1 MNDRDNTIR
10 ILIVEDEAIIGM
22 ELQARLIRK
31 GYDVPFV
38 VDTGLKAIDKA
49 GELQPDLIL
58 MDILLKGDMDG
69 IEAAEAIHRKY
80 AFPVV
85 FLTANTDKKTFE
97 RAKLSAPLGYI
108 QKPFQEILPYFV
120 HQYLL

>member
-1 MNDRDNTIR
+1 MNDRENTVR
-10 ILIVEDEAIIGM
+10 ILVVEDEAIIGM

-31 GYDVPFV
+31 GYDVPCV

-58 MDILLKGDMDG
+58 MDIFLKGDMDG
-69 IEAAEAIHRKY
+69 IKAAEEIRRKHG
-80 AFPVV
+80 FPII

-97 RAKLSAPLGYI
+97 RAKRSAPLGYI
-108 QKPFQEILPYFV
+108 QKPFQEN
-120 HQYLL
+120 